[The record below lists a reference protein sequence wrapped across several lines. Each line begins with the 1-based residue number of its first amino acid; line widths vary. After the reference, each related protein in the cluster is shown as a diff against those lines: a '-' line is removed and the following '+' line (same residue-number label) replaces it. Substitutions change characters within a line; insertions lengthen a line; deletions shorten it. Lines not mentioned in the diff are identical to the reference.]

1 MAETDTAPESTD
13 PFKVLGY
20 GAGRATRLFADAL
33 REKDEEI
40 QRLQHDG
47 ADITTRTDIIDWRN
61 FATSIAEHVQD
72 ALVAWNGYLLWGD
85 ELHSV
90 AGNEGDVFTGT
101 RSRAVTQGLGNAAE
115 AADALFHELQAQQV
129 RLLRREARR

>member
-1 MAETDTAPESTD
+1 MADTDTAAPTDD
-13 PFKVLGY
+13 PFSALGEMT
-20 GAGRATRLFADAL
+20 GRLANVVAAAMN
-33 REKDEEI
+33 EKDEEI
-40 QRLQHDG
+40 QRLQHHG

-85 ELHSV
+85 EMSTV

-101 RSRAVTQGLGNAAE
+101 RSRAVTQGLVNAAE
-115 AADALFHELQAQQV
+115 AADALFHELQAQQA
-129 RLLRREARR
+129 RMLNGTARR